1 MDALHPRLLV
11 ARFAECFRFYE
22 AVLPKLIGAHLVRGN
37 EDGPYANW
45 DRGEEGVLILF
56 DRGAMAATIGTADLP
71 ETAGPAQDSAML
83 VCRVDDVDE
92 ALALCLERGGTL
104 VAEATD
110 RPQWGPTL
118 RTAHLRDPDGNLI
131 ELQSY

>member
-1 MDALHPRLLV
+1 MDALHPRLLA

-22 AVLPKLIGAHLVRGN
+22 AVLPKLIGAHLVNGT

-45 DRGEEGVLILF
+45 DRGEEGALILF
-56 DRGAMAATIGTADLP
+56 DRAAMAATIGTAHLP
-71 ETAGPAQDSAML
+71 ATAGSAQDAAML
-83 VCRVDDVDE
+83 VCRVDTVDE
-92 ALALCLERGGTL
+92 ALALCIEHGATL

>member
-22 AVLPKLIGAHLVRGN
+22 AALPKIIGANLVQGN
-37 EDGPYANW
+37 EAGPYAHW
-45 DRGEEGVLILF
+45 DVNGEGVLMLF
-56 DRGAMAATIGTADLP
+56 SRAAMAATVGTTELP
-71 ETAGPAQDSAML
+71 VAAEPAQDNAML
-83 VCRVDDVDE
+83 VCRVEDVDA
-92 ALALCLERGGTL
+92 ALALCLASGATL
-104 VAEATD
+104 VVGAAD
-110 RPQWGPTL
+110 RPEWGPTM

>member
-1 MDALHPRLLV
+1 MDSLHPRLLA

-22 AVLPKLIGAHLVRGN
+22 AVLPKLIGAHLVKGA
-37 EDGPYANW
+37 EDGPYAHW
-45 DRGEEGVLILF
+45 DRDGEGALVLF
-56 DRGAMAATIGTADLP
+56 DRGAMAAAIGTADLP
-71 ETAGPAQDSAML
+71 ATAGPAQDAAML
-83 VCRVDDVDE
+83 VCRVDTVDE
-92 ALALCLERGGTL
+92 ALALCVEHGATL

>member
-1 MDALHPRLLV
+1 MDALHPRLLT
-11 ARFAECFRFYE
+11 ARFAECFRFYG
-22 AVLPKLIGAHLVRGN
+22 AVLPKLIGAHLVKGT
-37 EDGPYANW
+37 EDGPYASW
-45 DRGEEGVLILF
+45 DQGGQGVLILF
-56 DRGAMAATIGTADLP
+56 DRAVMAATIGTADLP
-71 ETAGPAQDSAML
+71 ATAGSAQDAAML
-83 VCRVDDVDE
+83 VCRVGTVDE
-92 ALALCLERGGTL
+92 ALALCVEHGATL

>member
-22 AVLPKLIGAHLVRGN
+22 AVLPKLIGAHLVKGT

-45 DRGEEGVLILF
+45 DRGDEGALILF

-71 ETAGPAQDSAML
+71 AAAGPAQDSAML
-83 VCRVDDVDE
+83 VCRVDAVDS
-92 ALALCLERGGTL
+92 ALALCLEHGATL
-104 VAEATD
+104 VVGATD
-110 RPQWGPTL
+110 RPEWGATM
-118 RTAHLRDPDGNLI
+118 RTGHLRDPDGNLV